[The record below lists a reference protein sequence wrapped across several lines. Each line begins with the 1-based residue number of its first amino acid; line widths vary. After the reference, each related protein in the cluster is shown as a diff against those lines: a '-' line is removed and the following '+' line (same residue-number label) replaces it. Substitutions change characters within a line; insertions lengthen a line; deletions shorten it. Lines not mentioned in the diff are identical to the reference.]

1 MAINRT
7 RKKIF
12 PKSRYTARYLEYKR
26 KWKDAL
32 RSSGYTAKELKELD
46 EMEHADISK
55 GLYDVINARA
65 YFQARYEITGRE
77 KFKKLSDKS
86 KKAFESK
93 IKTK

>member
-1 MAINRT
+1 MTVLKT
-7 RKKIF
+7 RKRIY
-12 PKSRYTARYLEYKR
+12 PQSRYTARYLEYKR

-46 EMEHADISK
+46 EMEQADIFK
-55 GLYDVINARA
+55 GLYDVIVARA
-65 YFQARYEITGRE
+65 YFQARYEMTGRE
-77 KFKKLSDKS
+77 KFKKLADKA